1 MSWRKPAVA
10 VAALCVAAPVAGAPA
25 AKQGAFATVVHGA
38 YLGGGV
44 FSGKVGTPA
53 RPKKLNG
60 ISVRRR
66 CADRRRIDTGTHD
79 GAIQITLRT
88 GRKGRWR
95 FLLPEEPGRTVNV
108 FVLAKQ
114 LPDGAYCEAATLKI
128 QQPKL

>member
-1 MSWRKPAVA
+1 MSGRNLAVA

-25 AKQGAFATVVHGA
+25 AKQGAYATVVKGA
-38 YLGGGV
+38 YRGGGI

-79 GAIQITLRT
+79 GAIQITRRT
-88 GRKGRWR
+88 GRRGRWR
-95 FLLPEEPGRTVNV
+95 FKLPAEPGRTIKV
-108 FVLAKQ
+108 FVLSKQ
-114 LPDGAYCEAATLKI
+114 LPRGAYCSAGILKI
-128 QQPKL
+128 QQPK

>member
-1 MSWRKPAVA
+1 MSRRKLAVA
-10 VAALCVAAPVAGAPA
+10 VAALCVAAPVAAAPA
-25 AKQGAFATVVHGA
+25 AKQGAYSSVVTGA

-66 CADRRRIDTGTHD
+66 CAEGRRIDTGTHD
-79 GAIQITLRT
+79 GTIQITIRT
-88 GRKGRWR
+88 SRRGRWQ
-95 FLLPEEPGRTVNV
+95 FTLPEEPGRTIKI

-114 LPDGAYCEAATLKI
+114 LPDGAYCTSATFKI
-128 QQPKL
+128 QQPG

>member
-1 MSWRKPAVA
+1 MSGRKLAVA

-25 AKQGAFATVVHGA
+25 AKQGAYATVVSGA

-44 FSGKVGTPA
+44 FSGKLGTPA
-53 RPKKLNG
+53 QPKKLNG

-79 GAIQITLRT
+79 GSVQITIRSS
-88 GRKGRWR
+88 RRGRWQ
-95 FLLPEEPGRTVNV
+95 FTLPEEPGRTIKI

-114 LPDGAYCEAATLKI
+114 LPRGEYCTAATLKI
-128 QQPKL
+128 QQPK